1 MIGTLL
7 TIAILGYYINS
18 CISEF
23 NNNATCKV

>member
-18 CISEF
+18 CYS
-23 NNNATCKV
+23 NVSYYANCKI